1 MADFRRT
8 PRYQRARQKIRR
20 MRPDQLAILNT
31 LALDES
37 FADAEMRKE
46 IAMSALSRRDRFRT
60 ESLDLAKRGSASA
73 FELRKSGLGLR
84 REGLNLRREGFEF
97 EKGQLPISTGIGLAG
112 VAASGFAGHQRLKL
126 DTALAQQMIKDRRQ
140 LYPSL

>member
-1 MADFRRT
+1 MPNFRRT
-8 PRYQRARQKIRR
+8 PRYQRAVQKIRR

-46 IAMSALSRRDRFRT
+46 IAMSALSRGVKFRT
-60 ESLDLAKRGSASA
+60 AQLGLRERGGAER
-73 FELRKSGLGLR
+73 FERSKTGLGLR
-84 REGLNLRREGFEF
+84 GEGLALRREGFEF
-97 EKGQLPISTGIGLAG
+97 AKDQLPISTGIGLAG
-112 VAASGFAGHQRLKL
+112 VAASGFMGHQRLKL
-126 DTALAQQMIKDRRQ
+126 DTALAQQMIRDRRR